1 MSMRQTFSDRLF
13 HTLNNGFLLFVLFL
27 VAYPLIFVV
36 SASFS
41 DGEALLNG
49 KVWLYPIKPTLDGYL
64 MVFATREVWI
74 GYRNSLFY
82 AASTTV
88 LSLMVTMFTAY
99 VLSVPRFRGR
109 KFLMT
114 YMLITIFFNGGL
126 IPTYLLIKAV
136 GLVDNPLVMILPGLV
151 SVWNII
157 ITRTFFQSTGILP
170 LREAAVIDGADDFNF
185 FFRILFPL
193 SGAIIA
199 VNCLFV
205 AVGSWNAFFNA
216 LIYLN
221 NKDLWP
227 LQLVLRNI
235 LVLDQPDVMIDT
247 AETAERILR
256 AQRRAE
262 LMKYSLIIVANLP
275 VLIAYPF
282 VQKHFVK
289 GVMIGSIKG

>member
-1 MSMRQTFSDRLF
+1 MKLTLPDRLF
-13 HTLNNGFLLFVLFL
+13 HTINYSFLFLVMVL

-49 KVWLYPIKPTLDGYL
+49 KVWLYPVKPSLDGYIL
-64 MVFATREVWI
+64 VFATREVWI

-82 AASTTV
+82 AVSATV
-88 LSLMVTMFTAY
+88 LTLIVTMFTAY
-99 VLSVPRFRGR
+99 VLSIPQFRGR
-109 KFLMT
+109 KILMT
-114 YMLITIFFNGGL
+114 YLLITIFFNGGL
-126 IPTYLLIKAV
+126 IPTYLLIKAL

-157 ITRTFFQSTGILP
+157 ITRTFFKSSGILA

-205 AVGSWNAFFNA
+205 AVGSWNSFFNA

-221 NKDLWP
+221 NKEFWP

-235 LVLDQPDVMIDT
+235 LVLDQPDVVNT
-247 AETAERILR
+247 AEAAERMLQ

-275 VLIAYPF
+275 VLMAYPLCR
-282 VQKHFVK
+282 
-289 GVMIGSIKG
+289 SIS

>member
-1 MSMRQTFSDRLF
+1 
-13 HTLNNGFLLFVLFL
+13 
-27 VAYPLIFVV
+27 
-36 SASFS
+36 
-41 DGEALLNG
+41 
-49 KVWLYPIKPTLDGYL
+49 
-64 MVFATREVWI
+64 
-74 GYRNSLFY
+74 
-82 AASTTV
+82 
-88 LSLMVTMFTAY
+88 
-99 VLSVPRFRGR
+99 
-109 KFLMT
+109 MT

-157 ITRTFFQSTGILP
+157 ITRTFFQSAGILP

-235 LVLDQPDVMIDT
+235 LVLDQPDVVIDT

>member
-1 MSMRQTFSDRLF
+1 MRQTFSDRLF
-13 HTLNNGFLLFVLFL
+13 HTLNNCFLLFVLFL

-49 KVWLYPIKPTLDGYL
+49 KVWLYPIKPTLDGYIL
-64 MVFATREVWI
+64 VFTTREVWI

-109 KFLMT
+109 KILMT

-221 NKDLWP
+221 DKDLWP

-235 LVLDQPDVMIDT
+235 LVLDQPDVVIDT
-247 AETAERILR
+247 AETAERMLR

>member
-1 MSMRQTFSDRLF
+1 MKLTLSDRLF
-13 HTLNNGFLLFVLFL
+13 HTINYSFLFLVMVL

-49 KVWLYPIKPTLDGYL
+49 KVWLYPVKPSLDGYIL
-64 MVFATREVWI
+64 VFATREVWI

-82 AASTTV
+82 AASATV
-88 LSLMVTMFTAY
+88 LTLIVTMFTAY
-99 VLSVPRFRGR
+99 VLSIPQFRGR
-109 KFLMT
+109 KILMT
-114 YMLITIFFNGGL
+114 YLLITIFFNGGL
-126 IPTYLLIKAV
+126 IPTYLLIKAL

-157 ITRTFFQSTGILP
+157 ITRTFFKSSGILA

-205 AVGSWNAFFNA
+205 AVGSWNSFFNA

-221 NKDLWP
+221 NKEFWP

-235 LVLDQPDVMIDT
+235 LVLDQPDVVNT
-247 AETAERILR
+247 AEAAERMLQ

-275 VLIAYPF
+275 VLMAYPF